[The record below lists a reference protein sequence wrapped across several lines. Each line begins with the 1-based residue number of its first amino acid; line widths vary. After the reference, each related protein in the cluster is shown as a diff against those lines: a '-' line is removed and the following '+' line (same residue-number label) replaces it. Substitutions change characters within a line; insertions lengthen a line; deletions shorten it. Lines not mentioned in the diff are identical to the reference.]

1 MIGIVAEVIF
11 GFGLAAFDVWQV
23 SQLAIKSD
31 WQNQP
36 IFAFEAQA
44 TIFVKPLE
52 HVEGLENLP
61 KPPFSSMWGK
71 FRMPNE
77 GNGNPVS
84 LVLGRAG
91 DLASGAFAGKEIDV
105 RSDNVTESLFLDR
118 TGKRGI
124 AICFKIYFDRN
135 SASFANGTLMPN
147 ELNAVLLTLPMRCE
161 VLSGSMRIEL
171 DGRTNLVFQIP
182 GQITFVKCASSV
194 ETNGAFFPINFSREE
209 RAKNPFPAP
218 DTNTD
223 FLYLHD

>member
-1 MIGIVAEVIF
+1 
-11 GFGLAAFDVWQV
+11 
-23 SQLAIKSD
+23 
-31 WQNQP
+31 
-36 IFAFEAQA
+36 
-44 TIFVKPLE
+44 
-52 HVEGLENLP
+52 
-61 KPPFSSMWGK
+61 
-71 FRMPNE
+71 MPNE